1 MRRQRLDVIQSD
13 GDNKSVKTAQFLHF
27 WSLHNATIIE
37 VLIGL
42 ILVSFIYLAFRTF
55 FHEEAEPEQAAS
67 VGLNSSE
74 IEKTLQK
81 LIEAQ
86 NSQRVGP
93 ADVKSPE
100 AAAGAEGGPS
110 AAAVAAALSISGGAA
125 ALPAEEVQK
134 FTQQIEEK
142 EKIVLEL
149 KKQLEVTQKAQA
161 EAKVNNPDFEKKLK
175 DLESRL
181 AEYEIIS
188 EDIADLSFYKEEN
201 IKLQKQLAALKND
214 GTANAID
221 AAAATASTT
230 VVKESTTTTGSSGL
244 VLGDKVAAT
253 DSTQVI
259 AGGAAG
265 PAATP
270 IENSVIDKAIDSQ
283 APKPA
288 ENTEAANAIDD
299 ELMKEFAMAVKDQNG
314 SSEAAPQQEKV
325 VVEDEKKLV
334 ENQNLMGEFE
344 NFVKKG

>member
-1 MRRQRLDVIQSD
+1 M
-13 GDNKSVKTAQFLHF
+13 KTEQFLHF

-55 FHEEAEPEQAAS
+55 FHEEAEPEQASAS
-67 VGLNSSE
+67 GLNSAD

-86 NSQRVGP
+86 NSQRVAA

-100 AAAGAEGGPS
+100 VAAGVEGGPS

-134 FTQQIEEK
+134 FTQQIAEK

-161 EAKVNNPDFEKKLK
+161 EAKVNSPDFEKKLK

-201 IKLQKQLAALKND
+201 VKLQKQLAALKGGGAALD
-214 GTANAID
+214 GAEPKAAEPIAAVNAID
-221 AAAATASTT
+221 AAAGAASTT
-230 VVKESTTTTGSSGL
+230 VVKDSATTTQSSSL

-253 DSTQVI
+253 DNTQVV

-265 PAATP
+265 PAGTP

-283 APKPA
+283 TPKPA
-288 ENTEAANAIDD
+288 ENTDATNSIDD
-299 ELMKEFAMAVKDQNG
+299 ELMKEFAMAVKDQKG
-314 SSEAAPQQEKV
+314 SSEDVPQPEKV